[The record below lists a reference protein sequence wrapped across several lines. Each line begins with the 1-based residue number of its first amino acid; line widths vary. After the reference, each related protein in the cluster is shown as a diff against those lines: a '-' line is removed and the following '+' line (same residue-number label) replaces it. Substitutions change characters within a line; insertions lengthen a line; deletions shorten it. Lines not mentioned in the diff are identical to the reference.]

1 MAGREDAMSSTVT
14 SSARRR
20 GLDHFEPEDVD
31 PQVQRRLRGI
41 LEQIDYTAFASNKAL
56 IGQALGHVD
65 ASHFQHMAV
74 AAAQARAQW
83 VATAVAMTE
92 TAHTPSPEQ
101 IQKLAQMRSAYD
113 ELAEAYEALRR
124 MVERGY
130 VMFRAAPGS
139 A

>member
-1 MAGREDAMSSTVT
+1 MSSTVT
-14 SSARRR
+14 SSFRRR
-20 GLDHFEPEDVD
+20 GLDHFEPVDDD
-31 PQVQRRLRGI
+31 PQIQRRLRGV

-65 ASHFQHMAV
+65 ATHFQHMAV

-83 VATAVAMTE
+83 VAAAVAITE
-92 TAHTPSPEQ
+92 TAHSLSPEQ
-101 IQKLAQMRSAYD
+101 VAKLAHMRAAYE
-113 ELAEAYEALRR
+113 ELAEAYEAMRR

>member
-1 MAGREDAMSSTVT
+1 MSSTVT
-14 SSARRR
+14 SSSRRR

-31 PQVQRRLRGI
+31 PQVQRRLRGT

-56 IGQALGHVD
+56 IGQTLGHVD
-65 ASHFQHMAV
+65 ATHFQHMAV

-83 VATAVAMTE
+83 VAAAVAMTE
-92 TAHTPSPEQ
+92 TAHTPAPDQ
-101 IQKLAQMRSAYD
+101 IARLAQMRMAYE

-130 VMFRAAPGS
+130 VMFRPTPAAG
-139 A
+139 

>member
-1 MAGREDAMSSTVT
+1 MSSTVT
-14 SSARRR
+14 SSFRRR

-31 PQVQRRLRGI
+31 PQVQRRLRGT

-56 IGQALGHVD
+56 IGQALGHID

-92 TAHTPSPEQ
+92 TSHTPPPDQ
-101 IQKLAQMRSAYD
+101 IQKLAQMRMAYE
-113 ELAEAYEALRR
+113 ELAEAYEAMRR

-130 VMFRAAPGS
+130 VSFKAAP
-139 A
+139 ATA

>member
-1 MAGREDAMSSTVT
+1 MSSTVT
-14 SSARRR
+14 SSSRRR

-31 PQVQRRLRGI
+31 PQVQRRLRGT

-65 ASHFQHMAV
+65 ATHFQHMAV

-83 VATAVAMTE
+83 VAAAVAMTE
-92 TAHTPSPEQ
+92 TAHTPAPDQ
-101 IQKLAQMRSAYD
+101 ITRLAQMRIAYE
-113 ELAEAYEALRR
+113 ELAQAYEAMRR

-130 VMFRAAPGS
+130 VMFRPTPTLG
-139 A
+139 

>member
-1 MAGREDAMSSTVT
+1 MSSTVT
-14 SSARRR
+14 SSTRRR

-31 PQVQRRLRGI
+31 PQVQRRLRGT

-65 ASHFQHMAV
+65 AARFQHMAV

-83 VATAVAMTE
+83 VAAAVAMTE
-92 TAHTPSPEQ
+92 TARAPSHEQ
-101 IQKLAQMRSAYD
+101 IIKLAQMRMAYE
-113 ELAEAYEALRR
+113 ELVEAYEALRR

-130 VMFRAAPGS
+130 ITFHAAPG

>member
-1 MAGREDAMSSTVT
+1 MSSTVT
-14 SSARRR
+14 SSFRRR

-31 PQVQRRLRGI
+31 PQVQRRLRGT

-65 ASHFQHMAV
+65 ATHFQHMAV
-74 AAAQARAQW
+74 AAAQARALW
-83 VATAVAMTE
+83 VAAAVAMTE
-92 TAHTPSPEQ
+92 TARAPAPEQ
-101 IQKLAQMRSAYD
+101 IAKLAQMREAYE

-130 VMFRAAPGS
+130 VMFQTAPNP

>member
-1 MAGREDAMSSTVT
+1 MSSTVT
-14 SSARRR
+14 SSFRRR

-31 PQVQRRLRGI
+31 PQVQRRLRGT

-56 IGQALGHVD
+56 IGQALGHID
-65 ASHFQHMAV
+65 ATHFQHMAV

-83 VATAVAMTE
+83 VAAAVAMTE
-92 TAHTPSPEQ
+92 TAHTPSPDQ
-101 IQKLAQMRSAYD
+101 IAKLAQMRIAYE

-130 VMFRAAPGS
+130 VMFRPASGPT
-139 A
+139 

>member
-1 MAGREDAMSSTVT
+1 MSSTVT
-14 SSARRR
+14 SSFRRR

-31 PQVQRRLRGI
+31 PHVQRRLRGT

-56 IGQALGHVD
+56 IGQALGHID

-83 VATAVAMTE
+83 VAAAVAMTE
-92 TAHTPSPEQ
+92 TSHTPPPDQ
-101 IQKLAQMRSAYD
+101 IQKLAQMRTAYE
-113 ELAEAYEALRR
+113 ELAEAYEAMRR

-130 VMFRAAPGS
+130 VSFKAAPVS
-139 A
+139 S

>member
-1 MAGREDAMSSTVT
+1 MSSTVT
-14 SSARRR
+14 SSSRRR

-83 VATAVAMTE
+83 VAAAVTMTE
-92 TAHTPSPEQ
+92 TAHAPAPDQ
-101 IQKLAQMRSAYD
+101 IQKLAQMRSAYE
-113 ELAEAYEALRR
+113 ELSAAYEAMRR

-130 VMFRAAPGS
+130 VMFRATQGPA
-139 A
+139 

>member
-1 MAGREDAMSSTVT
+1 MSSTVT
-14 SSARRR
+14 SGSRRR
-20 GLDHFEPEDVD
+20 GIDHFEPEDVD
-31 PQVQRRLRGI
+31 HQAQRRLRGI

-65 ASHFQHMAV
+65 AIHFQHMAV

-83 VATAVAMTE
+83 VAAAVAMTE
-92 TAHTPSPEQ
+92 AARPPPPDQ
-101 IQKLAQMRSAYD
+101 IEKLAQMRSAYD

-130 VMFRAAPGS
+130 VMFRAAPGPV
-139 A
+139 